1 MTLNDSTY
9 KVAVKNQC
17 SVYGIV
23 ATTLRLSIAII
34 LITSGMM
41 KGVNLQSVAQTVRT
55 YFSLFGFTP
64 DAVTVSTVGF
74 ATCALEIWLGML
86 AINKTIHR
94 LIYPVYILVF
104 IGFSFMTYVNLT
116 SPFGNHE
123 SCGCF
128 GEVIHLD
135 ATATFVKNLIL
146 LCMAIMAGIS
156 YGYDISGYQ
165 GNRRNPLSS
174 FRKHFLICAAASL
187 LPVTLSAILMNRIN
201 TSAYVCLYIGI
212 SLSSILIVAIHIVWA
227 SKSPNMCITD

>member
-23 ATTLRLSIAII
+23 GTTLRLSIAII

-41 KGVNLQSVAQTVRT
+41 KGINLQSVAQTVRT

-64 DAVTVSTVGF
+64 GAVIVSTVGF

-104 IGFSFMTYVNLT
+104 IGFSFMNYINLT
-116 SPFGNHE
+116 SPFGNKE

-128 GEVIHLD
+128 GELIHLD
-135 ATATFVKNLIL
+135 ATTTFVKNCIL
-146 LCMAIMAGIS
+146 LCMAITLGILS
-156 YGYDISGYQ
+156 GHDIKGYY
-165 GNRRNPLSS
+165 GNRRFRLSS
-174 FRKHFLICAAASL
+174 FKNYVIICAVASL
-187 LPVTLSAILMNRIN
+187 LPVAISAILMNRIN